1 MSWALFKYNIK
12 NNYFIWILLTSI
24 FIFYFSI
31 ILTMYDPESM
41 KALDEV
47 LEMLPEAMVKA
58 LGFADFGSTLYSYLA
73 SYLYG
78 FLVFLFPII
87 LSIIINH
94 RLVAVLT
101 DKGSMA
107 YLLATPN
114 SRTKI
119 IITQMLFSLVSI
131 SVMFILYTLISIV
144 FAQIMFPNEL
154 DIGKYLLLNLNTLI
168 LYFAIGGIGFFAS
181 TIANDTNF
189 SLGIGVSVPVLFLVF
204 QMLGNADNKLSFFH
218 GLTLFSLLN
227 TEAIENDIPFVIISI
242 IVSLLI
248 AVILYGLSIY
258 IFRKKNLYV

>member
-144 FAQIMFPNEL
+144 
-154 DIGKYLLLNLNTLI
+154 LLKLC
-168 LYFAIGGIGFFAS
+168 
-181 TIANDTNF
+181 
-189 SLGIGVSVPVLFLVF
+189 FL
-204 QMLGNADNKLSFFH
+204 MS
-218 GLTLFSLLN
+218 
-227 TEAIENDIPFVIISI
+227 
-242 IVSLLI
+242 
-248 AVILYGLSIY
+248 
-258 IFRKKNLYV
+258 